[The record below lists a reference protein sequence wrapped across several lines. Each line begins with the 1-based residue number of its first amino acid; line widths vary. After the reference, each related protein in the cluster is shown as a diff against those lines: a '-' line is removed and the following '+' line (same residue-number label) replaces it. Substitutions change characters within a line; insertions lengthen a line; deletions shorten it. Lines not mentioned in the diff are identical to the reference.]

1 MKKGLFW
8 LGMIA
13 TGAFA
18 QPTTPVMEPV
28 AQATLPRF
36 TTDHQNR
43 PVVAWVSTEKNGPVL
58 CYRVSA
64 DGGRSFGPV
73 VKVPTPTGTAVHSEG
88 RPQVAFRVDGTVLA
102 TFEVRKPTEAQPRA
116 GDILYRTS
124 ADGGQSWSDL
134 KPLHKSV
141 RVGGSH
147 SFHDLTRLPNGE
159 IGAVWLDEK
168 LPGREGRTVLF
179 SQTGPDGQFGAEV
192 LLDSNACQCCRTSL
206 VVGPGGSVYAAYR
219 DLLPDGT
226 RDIGYVRSMDGGRSF
241 SAPALLYPDRWNIR
255 ACPHSGAQL
264 VAHPSGVWATWFSG
278 AEVGGGIRLKSLD
291 AAGLAFNPAQP
302 AMRYPQAACT
312 ATGQLALCWEEWMGE
327 GEEAYRKLG
336 LKLGDGPVQ
345 YLTPPGQI
353 ATQPTLLATQSGLL
367 LAYTVLNGS
376 ESVLRVVRIQ

>member
-1 MKKGLFW
+1 MKILVFL
-8 LGMIA
+8 LGILTTESIA
-13 TGAFA
+13 QTL
-18 QPTTPVMEPV
+18 TPVSEPI

-73 VKVPTPTGTAVHSEG
+73 VQVPTPTGTAVHSEG
-88 RPQVAFRVDGTVLA
+88 RPKVAFRADGTVLA
-102 TFEVRKPTEAQPRA
+102 TFEVRKPTETQPRA

-124 ADGGQSWSDL
+124 NDGGQTWSAL

-147 SFHDLTRLPNGE
+147 SFHDLTRLPNGQ

-168 LPGREGRTVLF
+168 LPGREGRSVLF
-179 SQTGPDGQFGAEV
+179 SQTGPDGEFGAEV

-206 VVGPGGSVYAAYR
+206 VVGPGGSIYAAYR

-226 RDIGYVRSMDGGRSF
+226 RDIGYVRSGDGGRSF
-241 SAPALLYPDRWNIR
+241 SSPTLLYPDRWNIR

-278 AEVGGGIRLKSLD
+278 AEIGGGIRLKSLD
-291 AAGLAFNPAQP
+291 AAGLAFNPAQV
-302 AMRYPQAACT
+302 AMRYPQAT
-312 ATGQLALCWEEWMGE
+312 
-327 GEEAYRKLG
+327 
-336 LKLGDGPVQ
+336 
-345 YLTPPGQI
+345 
-353 ATQPTLLATQSGLL
+353 
-367 LAYTVLNGS
+367 
-376 ESVLRVVRIQ
+376 